1 MTFLIGTNKRI
12 ENNANLLL
20 CRYLSPASEDFMGLN
35 LEQYRGVLD
44 AACPEKEPKPDCF
57 DELYNIIHKTVE
69 KARN

>member
-1 MTFLIGTNKRI
+1 
-12 ENNANLLL
+12 
-20 CRYLSPASEDFMGLN
+20 MGLN

-69 KARN
+69 KARSQRCS